1 MNSETIQ
8 ARQFMPGCLLLLS
21 LLLTACATESHRAV
35 DIEKVDSYNTAYT
48 GEKTTLVVGKFH
60 NRSSYLQGLFSA
72 DSDRLGNQSKTI
84 LKTHLQQTN
93 RFLVVDRENLEEI
106 GQEAE
111 YSGVNQEIAGARYV
125 VTGDVTEFG
134 RKVTGNQ
141 QLFGILGAGKK
152 QTAYAKVSLNIVD
165 VTTSQIVYST
175 QGAGEYNLSNQEI
188 LGTGGTAGYDATLNG
203 KVLNFAIT
211 EAVNHIVKDIDNGSW
226 EIIF

>member
-1 MNSETIQ
+1 MTGVQ
-8 ARQFMPGCLLLLS
+8 
-21 LLLTACATESHRAV
+21 TCALPIL

-72 DSDRLGNQSKTI
+72 DTDRLGNQSKTI

-106 GQEAE
+106 VQEAE
-111 YSGVNQEIAGARYV
+111 YSGVNQDIAGARYV

-175 QGAGEYNLSNQEI
+175 QGAGEYILSNQEI

-211 EAVNHIVKDIDNGSW
+211 EVVNHIVEDIDNGSW
-226 EIIF
+226 KIIF